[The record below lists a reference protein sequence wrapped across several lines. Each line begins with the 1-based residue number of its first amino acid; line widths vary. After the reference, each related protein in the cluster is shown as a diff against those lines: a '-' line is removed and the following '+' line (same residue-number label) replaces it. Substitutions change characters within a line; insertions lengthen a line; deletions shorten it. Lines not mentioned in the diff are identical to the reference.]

1 MEEITIGFII
11 LLNIVAMGALYQAIG
26 NKVSILNRI
35 VMTAFGVL
43 LMYIL
48 LFIVY
53 SISSLK
59 QDKII
64 VNAARQIILFTIL
77 PINIMCIMRPII
89 IQIRKLRDKEIK
101 QNKFNKKILIYGII
115 AIVILIIEFSYIRD
129 IQNGI
134 YAFKFNSQ

>member
-115 AIVILIIEFSYIRD
+115 AIVIFIIEFSYIRD

>member
-101 QNKFNKKILIYGII
+101 QDKFNKKILIYGII

>member
-89 IQIRKLRDKEIK
+89 IQIRKFGDKEIK
-101 QNKFNKKILIYGII
+101 QDKFNKKILIYGII

-134 YAFKFNSQ
+134 YAFKFKPQ